1 MNTSKVGIEMENLL
15 SALEVNAMLL
25 ALAMFITFVVLGV
38 IEHKEDRD
46 QLITARIEY
55 TFFGVSSLVA
65 FLVFW
70 LI

>member
-1 MNTSKVGIEMENLL
+1 MENLL

-25 ALAMFITFVVLGV
+25 ALAMFITFVVLGA
-38 IEHKEDRD
+38 IERKEARD
-46 QLITARIEY
+46 QLVMARIEY
-55 TFFGVSSLVA
+55 AFFGISSLVA

>member
-1 MNTSKVGIEMENLL
+1 MENFI
-15 SALEVNAMLL
+15 SALQVNAMLL

-38 IEHKEDRD
+38 IEKADSAD
-46 QLITARIEY
+46 ALKMARIENS
-55 TFFGVSSLVA
+55 FFAVSSLVA

>member
-1 MNTSKVGIEMENLL
+1 MENLI
-15 SALEVNAMLL
+15 SALEVNATLL

-38 IEHKEDRD
+38 IEKSDNRD
-46 QLITARIEY
+46 QLVMARIEY
-55 TFFGVSSLVA
+55 AFFGVSSLIA

>member
-1 MNTSKVGIEMENLL
+1 MENLL

-25 ALAMFITFVVLGV
+25 ALAMFITFVVLGA
-38 IEHKEDRD
+38 IERKEDRD
-46 QLITARIEY
+46 QLVMARIEY
-55 TFFGVSSLVA
+55 AFFGISSFVA

>member
-1 MNTSKVGIEMENLL
+1 MENLL

-25 ALAMFITFVVLGV
+25 ALAMFITFVVLGA
-38 IEHKEDRD
+38 IERKEDRD
-46 QLITARIEY
+46 QLVMARIEY
-55 TFFGVSSLVA
+55 AFFGISSLVA